1 MQHGF
6 PERREE
12 KGVRTESQV
21 LGTESN
27 SILWKDRITSFSSG
41 EKLLLLLLLLL
52 FSPQEDKGDERHGYL
67 FRCQRTSIRIIWRAG
82 NHEAISRTANIQLS
96 LNDSL

>member
-1 MQHGF
+1 M
-6 PERREE
+6 PERSEE

-21 LGTESN
+21 LGTEIQN
-27 SILWKDRITSFSSG
+27 LWEDRSTSLSSG
-41 EKLLLLLLLLL
+41 EKLLLLLL

-67 FRCQRTSIRIIWRAG
+67 FRCQRTGTRIIWRAG
-82 NHEAISRTANIQLS
+82 NHEAISRMANIQLS

>member
-21 LGTESN
+21 LGTEIQN
-27 SILWKDRITSFSSG
+27 LWEDRITSLSSG
-41 EKLLLLLLLLL
+41 EKLLLLLLLL
-52 FSPQEDKGDERHGYL
+52 SPQEDKGDERHGYL
-67 FRCQRTSIRIIWRAG
+67 FRC
-82 NHEAISRTANIQLS
+82 
-96 LNDSL
+96 

>member
-6 PERREE
+6 SERREK

-27 SILWKDRITSFSSG
+27 SILWKDRITSFSFG
-41 EKLLLLLLLLL
+41 EKLLLLLLFL

>member
-6 PERREE
+6 PEKREE

-21 LGTESN
+21 LGTEIQN
-27 SILWKDRITSFSSG
+27 LWEDRITSLSSG
-41 EKLLLLLLLLL
+41 EKLLLLL
-52 FSPQEDKGDERHGYL
+52 FSPQEDKGDERHGYI
-67 FRCQRTSIRIIWRAG
+67 FRCQRTSKRNIWRAG